1 MKKRKDFHLDFIAGI
16 CMVLSV
22 TCFVL
27 NGQIVTSAAS
37 AFIGDADAYSA
48 KTVMVGPVQDPF
60 DEYVTEIADS
70 KISEETIETGE
81 ETVESIEE
89 EEEFIPPKAYVVS
102 SECVVPIYESADIE
116 STVFGYISNG
126 DVVVATP
133 YDEVFVEFEVDEKF
147 AYISLECLEEYVVN
161 IQPVQEMEVVD
172 NFMPATSICSE
183 SGLTEDEISYLL
195 EGSYMEDYAYLYYNA
210 EKTYGINAYYM
221 LAVSQ
226 LESGWGKSNAG
237 MYYNNIFGLM
247 TSRGGFQYFE
257 SKQDCVEY
265 WLDLMD
271 SFYIGRGLDS
281 PSTIG
286 PVYCT
291 TGEWPNVICKYM
303 NDLVSRAERYR
314 QNSL

>member
-1 MKKRKDFHLDFIAGI
+1 MKKLKGFHLDFIAGI

-27 NGQIVTSAAS
+27 SGQVITSADS
-37 AFIGDADAYSA
+37 AFIDSADTYSESY
-48 KTVMVGPVQDPF
+48 TMVSPVQDPF
-60 DEYVTEIADS
+60 DEYVTEIADRN
-70 KISEETIETGE
+70 ISEETIETGE
-81 ETVESIEE
+81 ETTESNEV
-89 EEEFIPPKAYVVS
+89 EFILPKAYEVS
-102 SECVVPIYESADIE
+102 SDCAVPVYESADTE
-116 STVFGYISNG
+116 STVLGYILND

-133 YDEVFVEFEVDEKF
+133 RDDTFAEFMVEEKF

-172 NFMPATSICSE
+172 NFTPTTSICSV

-226 LESGWGKSNAG
+226 LESGWGRSNAG
-237 MYYNNIFGLM
+237 MNYNNIFGLM

-265 WLDLMD
+265 WLDLMER
-271 SFYIGRGLDS
+271 FYIGRGLDS

-303 NDLVSRAERYR
+303 NDLVSRVERYR
-314 QNSL
+314 QSSL